1 MNEDNFRYIWDAES
15 AKNERHAVRQWVLII
30 ILTVALIATNLA
42 WVIYENQ
49 FEDITITQDGY
60 AEGNGTN
67 YLNSMGEMTING
79 EQSETDN

>member
-15 AKNERHAVRQWVLII
+15 AKNERHSVRQWVLII
-30 ILTVALIATNLA
+30 ILTVALIVTNLA

-49 FEDITITQDGY
+49 FEDISIIQDGY
-60 AEGNGTN
+60 ADGNGTN